1 MVSDSSPS
9 PSLSGIGSSSS
20 SSASSSL
27 EASSNPVMLY
37 STTSSSVSITS
48 PSSTSSS
55 SSQTS
60 ATNPRASV
68 LAGRERRSPPGTLP
82 TLTGV
87 LGGMCLRNTS
97 GERAGPNDTL
107 LRYAGFEELFDVSQL
122 KLALAAVV
130 VTDPVE
136 YLWEVAGETGLARD
150 SFSSLI
156 DIREVDMDE
165 QEERDC
171 DDRLRDIVGVSERL
185 GFLDGGVTVACKCG
199 STHTHTR

>member
-1 MVSDSSPS
+1 M
-9 PSLSGIGSSSS
+9 
-20 SSASSSL
+20 
-27 EASSNPVMLY
+27 
-37 STTSSSVSITS
+37 
-48 PSSTSSS
+48 
-55 SSQTS
+55 
-60 ATNPRASV
+60 
-68 LAGRERRSPPGTLP
+68 
-82 TLTGV
+82 
-87 LGGMCLRNTS
+87 
-97 GERAGPNDTL
+97 
-107 LRYAGFEELFDVSQL
+107 SQL

-199 STHTHTR
+199 STHTHGRACE